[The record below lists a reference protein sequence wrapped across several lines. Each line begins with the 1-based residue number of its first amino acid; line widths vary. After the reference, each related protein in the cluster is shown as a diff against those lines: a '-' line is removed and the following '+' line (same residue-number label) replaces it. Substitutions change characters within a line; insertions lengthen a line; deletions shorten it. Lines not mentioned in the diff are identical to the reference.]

1 MSVLFSWWW
10 LGLPL
15 MALPI
20 WWHRQRRQQTSAQ
33 PLATARFLAQ
43 TDPRLQSVWRWRQ
56 LLLLILRLL
65 MLACLLALVA
75 GIFYRGRGDTIF
87 ISEQADK
94 TWVQQQLSQS
104 KKEAGGDWSNAKI
117 ERVCVEASCSVQ
129 TDQILPWL
137 AHHQHEWKR
146 GSKWLVLAS
155 ASDGQISALLP
166 QFDNALDLRISPLTS
181 PEKLLPATISIV
193 VKSARFAEWQAWFK
207 VFEQTLDGRLHF
219 DVKEQ
224 WNTKVPAS
232 LVVWESPLAP
242 TAEWQAPLWWLSEAS
257 AFAADIENAKDKR
270 TSESEA
276 LSALGLRAFE
286 TKQGRVWL
294 KSANSDWPL
303 NELGGAKRLFE
314 TWRALQS
321 QPQGFPLQAL
331 SLPAVTTATTSATIS
346 TTKSDSERTDDSDG
360 EKKANLDRYWMLALL
375 SLFCLERIVNHARR
389 T

>member
-10 LGLPL
+10 LGFPL
-15 MALPI
+15 LALPI

-56 LLLLILRLL
+56 LLLLVLRLL

-94 TWVQQQLSQS
+94 TWVQQQLSLVKTQ
-104 KKEAGGDWSNAKI
+104 AGADWSNAKI
-117 ERVCVEASCSVQ
+117 ERVCAEASCSVQ

-155 ASDGQISALLP
+155 ARDGQMSALLP
-166 QFDNALDLRISPLTS
+166 HFDNALDLRISPESLTAKE
-181 PEKLLPATISIV
+181 PPTTISIV

-207 VFEQTLDGRLHF
+207 VFEQTLDGRLQF

-224 WNTKVPAS
+224 WNSKVPAS

-242 TAEWQAPLWWLSEAS
+242 TAEWQAPLWWASEAS
-257 AFAADIENAKDKR
+257 AFSENIENANAK
-270 TSESEA
+270 ESEVM
-276 LSALGLRAFE
+276 SALGLRVLE

-294 KSANSDWPL
+294 KSVKNDWPL
-303 NELGGAKRLFE
+303 NDMEGAKRLFE
-314 TWRALQS
+314 IWRALQS

-331 SLPAVTTATTSATIS
+331 SLPAVKMSAKASAKASATA
-346 TTKSDSERTDDSDG
+346 SDSELTNDSDG
-360 EKKANLDRYWMLALL
+360 EMRANLDRYWILALL
-375 SLFCLERIVNHARR
+375 SLFCVERIVNHARR